1 MRNKILSILLIFS
14 IILPN
19 NSTLAMENPS
29 MQKEN
34 FHGHSPAVSAVK
46 TAKPYQTGFYALTAL
61 CLSLIA
67 GASGYLLGYKK
78 VNKNKLDQFKEIIL
92 DGDIFLQ
99 QGDVPYG
106 EIEPILLARSYI
118 KDVLKN
124 EIPSLS
130 QTDKFPAHKL
140 SAIEHYLD
148 LSDNISKN
156 KTLNSEIKALSQRIL
171 GVVCA
176 YDNKIKLGTLKDLV
190 KDAADLIE
198 QAYNEVYVKKDEK
211 ANEENTKKEL

>member
-1 MRNKILSILLIFS
+1 MKNKILSILLIFS

-34 FHGHSPAVSAVK
+34 FHGHSPAISAVK
-46 TAKPYQTGFYALTAL
+46 TARPYQTGFYALTAL
-61 CLSLIA
+61 CLSLIT

-78 VNKNKLDQFKEIIL
+78 GNKNKLDQFKEIVL
-92 DGDIFLQ
+92 DGSVFL
-99 QGDVPYG
+99 QGDVPDG
-106 EIEPILLARSYI
+106 IIKPILLARSYI

-124 EIPSLS
+124 EIPCLS

-140 SAIEHYLD
+140 SAIEYYLD

-156 KTLNSEIKALSQRIL
+156 KTLNSEIAALARRI
-171 GVVCA
+171 GGITCA
-176 YDNKIKLGTLKDLV
+176 HNRKIKLGTLKDLV
-190 KDAADLIE
+190 KDAADLFE